1 MARTSSTL
9 AFGPFELDR
18 DRFELRREGRLVR
31 VEPRVLELLAHL
43 AGRPGRLVTK
53 DELVDSV
60 WGGQFVS
67 DAALSRAIHG
77 ARKALG
83 ESGTDPVYVQTVH
96 GRGYR
101 FAAPVA
107 GVEGGEGAAPAED
120 APEAARSSERSS
132 RLPVLAG
139 LLLVLA
145 AAALLLL
152 TARGR
157 GRGGGE
163 EARRGDAPA
172 RLAILP
178 LSIRDPDSEAR
189 LVGLSFTDLLSTRLQ
204 RVPGLI
210 VRPPGLAGDP
220 SAANGSVAE
229 YAAGVGAE
237 YVLTGSLQPRRTSGQ
252 LDLTIEVLAFAGD
265 ASTRQIPLGR
275 YSVPRL
281 DAGTDLAAFLA
292 VRDAVVD
299 RVLELMG
306 PAVGESPGTGVAP
319 RDPEAYRLYLL
330 AYRRLLENYCGG
342 GAAEELVQRSLEID
356 PDFALAWDVL
366 ATAYYNRVWACGE
379 DASLYRRAMEATDR
393 AIALDPELPNPHY
406 RKITLLIETGEVES
420 AYTLIR
426 ERLRERPH
434 SPQALNAQSY
444 ALRVAGFLRPSSAA
458 LEKLLEVDPLVFDIG
473 ALGGS
478 PNTFLYQGK
487 LDRFLQVLPASE
499 MPYIRYYRGFAE
511 LLRDR
516 VDAARAELEPAF
528 RAGPGEVFGRLA
540 YALLATVEG
549 DGAAAR
555 RIVDSL
561 ARQRQRLGGADG
573 EITYKEAQ
581 ILALAGAREE
591 AIERLSAAVDQGFFC
606 APCLI
611 ADPSLDSLRDAVE
624 WEPVL
629 EAARRRHRAF
639 GRRFGLQPE
648 A

>member
-1 MARTSSTL
+1 M
-9 AFGPFELDR
+9 
-18 DRFELRREGRLVR
+18 
-31 VEPRVLELLAHL
+31 LELLVHL
-43 AGRPGRLVTK
+43 AERPGLLVTK
-53 DELVDSV
+53 EELVDTV

-67 DAALSRAIHG
+67 DAALSRAVHG

-83 ESGTDPVYVQTVH
+83 ENGTSPTYVQTVH

-101 FAAPVA
+101 FAAPVSMPESA
-107 GVEGGEGAAPAED
+107 GHE
-120 APEAARSSERSS
+120 EAAEPPTGGPEEETTSAPGPRRA
-132 RLPVLAG
+132 PVLLGFALVLLAAGG
-139 LLLVLA
+139 LLWS
-145 AAALLLL
+145 
-152 TARGR
+152 TRSQ
-157 GRGGGE
+157 GGD
-163 EARRGDAPA
+163 EAHRQGIRPA

-178 LSIRDPDSEAR
+178 LSIRDPDSESR

-204 RVPGLI
+204 RVAGLI
-210 VRPPGLAGDP
+210 VRPPGLGGDP
-220 SAANGSVAE
+220 SVEDGSLAE
-229 YAAGVGAE
+229 YAASVGAD
-237 YVLTGSLQPRRTSGQ
+237 YVLTGSLEPRRTSGQ
-252 LDLTIEVLAFAGD
+252 LDLAIEVLAFPGG

-281 DAGTDLAAFLA
+281 DAGADLAAFLS

-306 PAVGESPGTGVAP
+306 PAVGEVHGTGAAP

-330 AYRRLLENYCGG
+330 AYRRLLENFCGG

-356 PDFALAWDVL
+356 PGFALAWDVL

-379 DASLYRRAMEATDR
+379 DASLYEKAMEATDR
-393 AIALDPELPNPHY
+393 AIALDPELPNPRY

-426 ERLRERPH
+426 DRLAARPD

-444 ALRVAGFLRPSSAA
+444 ALRVAGFLGASSIA
-458 LEKLLEVDPLVFDIG
+458 LERLLEVDPLVFDIG

-478 PNTFLYQGK
+478 PNTFLYQGRI
-487 LDRFLQVLPASE
+487 DRFLQVLPASE

-511 LLRDR
+511 LLRGN
-516 VDAARAELEPAF
+516 VDDVRAELEPAF
-528 RAGPGEVFGRLA
+528 RAGPGEVFGRLS

-549 DGAAAR
+549 DGASAQ

-561 ARQRQRLGGADG
+561 ARQRQSLGGTDG

-581 ILALAGAREE
+581 ILALAGARKA
-591 AIERLSAAVDQGFFC
+591 AIDRLETAVGQGFFC

-611 ADPSLDSLRDAVE
+611 ADPSFDGLRDAPE
-624 WEPVL
+624 WQAVL
-629 EAARRRHRAF
+629 ESARRRHRAF